1 MAITGAFVIETILKW
16 AIPFICLA
24 IVGLITAR
32 LVNPMKK
39 GNEQARLEEWESL
52 AQKSDKLSQM
62 CNRQIQTIQ
71 ASSDKTDAKIIEMV
85 DMMKEE
91 FTVARKDVLENR
103 KEMNNTL
110 NLLRI
115 GLIDIH
121 LQNLIRTCEQ
131 YIKRGYITPV
141 ELEHYKERLKIY
153 HDLGGNGHMDTW
165 DKLIQELPHREI
177 T

>member
-1 MAITGAFVIETILKW
+1 MITGAAILDLVLKW
-16 AIPFICLA
+16 LIPFICVALMGFLT
-24 IVGLITAR
+24 VR
-32 LVNPMKK
+32 FVKPWKV
-39 GNEQARLEEWESL
+39 GNENERLKEWEHM

-62 CNRQIQTIQ
+62 CNRQVQTIQ
-71 ASSDKTDAKIIEMV
+71 ASSEKTDAKIMEMV
-85 DMMKEE
+85 DAMKEE
-91 FTVARKDVLENR
+91 FTVARQDVLENR
-103 KEMNNTL
+103 KEMNGTL

-115 GLIDIH
+115 GLVDIH
-121 LQNLIRTCEQ
+121 LQNLIRTCEK
-131 YIKRGYITPV
+131 YIKRGYITPI

>member
-1 MAITGAFVIETILKW
+1 MITGAAILDLVLKW
-16 AIPFICLA
+16 LIPFICVAFMGFLTVRF
-24 IVGLITAR
+24 IKPWKV
-32 LVNPMKK
+32 
-39 GNEQARLEEWESL
+39 GNESERLKEWENM

-62 CNRQIQTIQ
+62 CNRQVQTIQ
-71 ASSDKTDAKIIEMV
+71 ASSEKTDEKIMEMV
-85 DMMKEE
+85 DAMKEE
-91 FTVARKDVLENR
+91 FTIARQDVLENR
-103 KEMNNTL
+103 REMNGTL

-115 GLIDIH
+115 GLVDIH
-121 LQNLIRTCEQ
+121 LQNLIRTCEK

-177 T
+177 I